1 MQMRPDQLLRQYQTM
16 GLQGLVESASPHDLI
31 RMLLDGCLERVA
43 VARGQMAQNDLAGK
57 GASISKAI
65 TIIEGLRTSLNKD
78 VGGDVAQNL
87 ESLYDYMNRQLLIAN
102 ATNDAQPLTQVE
114 GLLAQI
120 REAWVAIGPDVSK
133 KAS

>member
-1 MQMRPDQLLRQYQTM
+1 M
-16 GLQGLVESASPHDLI
+16 
-31 RMLLDGCLERVA
+31 A
-43 VARGQMAQNDLAGK
+43 VARGQMAQSDFAGK

-78 VGGDVAQNL
+78 VGGEVAQNL
-87 ESLYDYMNRQLLIAN
+87 ESLYHYMNRQLLIAN
-102 ATNDAQPLTQVE
+102 ATNDVQPLKEVE

-120 REAWVAIGPDVSK
+120 REAWVAIGPEVSQ